1 LGKQFGEA
9 LKALSFEGAFSRGR
23 VVAYRGIFLMPSRS
37 STSHHSQLFYYV
49 YFLLYYSFVGFGFG
63 FSTSFYASA
72 A

>member
-1 LGKQFGEA
+1 MVEMGLWLMEGLVCHG
-9 LKALSFEGAFSRGR
+9 SF
-23 VVAYRGIFLMPSRS
+23 
-37 STSHHSQLFYYV
+37 HHSQLFYYV

>member
-1 LGKQFGEA
+1 MFFRRKVKSEEREGRMVEMGLWLMEGLVCHG
-9 LKALSFEGAFSRGR
+9 SF
-23 VVAYRGIFLMPSRS
+23 
-37 STSHHSQLFYYV
+37 HHSQLFYYV